1 MTQKVDVLELKN
13 IMNDIE
19 KKTQNIIVT
28 GIQTGKMLNP
38 INVISTNNDNNN
50 NNDTNKEQLN
60 SSLELLSGIMQSG
73 ADEFEKKVGRPMTYC
88 EMREMFG

>member
-1 MTQKVDVLELKN
+1 MTQKVDDFELKN

-38 INVISTNNDNNN
+38 INVISTNNDNDNN
-50 NNDTNKEQLN
+50 NNKEQLN

-88 EMREMFG
+88 EMRQMYG